1 MIILVTLDYSNLEQK
16 IMTTAKRKNKSNKS
30 TKSTNSSTGIKK
42 GVWFALAVIV
52 AIGGWFAYKTFADN
66 VSNDFKDGYLYIKTG
81 STYDDVIAT
90 LQKEKILNN
99 ISSFE
104 LLAKQAG
111 LEKKIKPGKYKINKN
126 TSNYDLVR
134 MLRNGQQEPV
144 KLVINKFRTQD
155 DIIKFVGSKVE
166 ADTQMLRKLMNDN
179 NYLSQFG
186 LNSNTSVN
194 VFLPD
199 TYEVWWNTSSTELF
213 EKLAGY
219 YKKYWNEER
228 RAQAQALN
236 LTIPQVITIASIVEE
251 ETNKNDEKSTVAS
264 VYINRLNKGMK
275 LQADPTVKF
284 ALNDF
289 AIKRVTGAHT
299 SFASPYNTYQ
309 NVGLPPGPICTPSQ
323 KSIEAVLNAKK
334 TAYIYFCA
342 KEDFSGYHSFAKD
355 YDEHMQNARR
365 YHKALNDRNI
375 K

>member
-1 MIILVTLDYSNLEQK
+1 MATSQKRQQKTKTTKHKKTGAFKKTALII
-16 IMTTAKRKNKSNKS
+16 
-30 TKSTNSSTGIKK
+30 
-42 GVWFALAVIV
+42 ALPLLL
-52 AIGGWFAYKTFADN
+52 IGSWFAYKTFGDN
-66 VSNDFKDGYLYIKTG
+66 SNNDFKDGYLYIKTG
-81 STYDDVIAT
+81 SSYDDVIAT
-90 LQKEKILNN
+90 LQKEQILNN
-99 ISSFE
+99 LASFE

-111 LEKKIKPGKYKINKN
+111 LDKKIKPGKYKINKN
-126 TSNYDLVR
+126 TSNYDLVK

-155 DIIKFVGSKVE
+155 DVLKFVGEKTE
-166 ADTQMLRKLMNDN
+166 ADTQVLRQLMNDN

-186 LNSNTSVN
+186 LNANTSIN

-199 TYEVWWNTSSTELF
+199 TYEVWWNTSASGLF
-213 EKLAGY
+213 EKMAGY
-219 YKKYWNEER
+219 YKKYWTEER
-228 RAQAQALN
+228 KAKAKAQN

-264 VYINRLNKGMK
+264 VYINRLNKGMR

-289 AIKRVTGAHT
+289 SIKRITGAHT

-323 KSIEAVLNAKK
+323 KSIDAVLNAKQ
-334 TAYIYFCA
+334 TDYIYFCA
-342 KEDFSGYHSFAKD
+342 KEDFSGYHSFATN
-355 YDEHMQNARR
+355 YEEHLQNARR
-365 YHKALNDRNI
+365 YHKALNERNI